1 MISMYK
7 IDERNFLN
15 LFTIAMVC
23 LSYFH
28 ECVSSLSYTSTTM
41 PDRQTPKLILLL
53 VVAAFI
59 NEIKTF
65 DVWSYWRER
74 TGEKARVWKKAE
86 EGVLPCF

>member
-1 MISMYK
+1 MISKYK
-7 IDERNFLN
+7 REERDFLN
-15 LFTIAMVC
+15 LFTIAIVH

-28 ECVSSLSYTSTTM
+28 ECVSSLSSTSTTM
-41 PDRQTPKLILLL
+41 PDRQTQKLFLFL

-74 TGEKARVWKKAE
+74 TGEKARVWKKAD